1 MVQVVLVARS
11 AWDVVNH
18 PPSSPSFSPCLEF
31 SQCVRACGPNK
42 EIKMKFLVLFS
53 VLLFTT
59 GATDTG
65 AFELAEHEELP
76 SLDELAAQ
84 LAAKKANS
92 TTPSTVE
99 VKTTVMSSTV
109 SNSNLTDSNVS
120 SAYQMLIMNLALFV
134 MIIL

>member
-1 MVQVVLVARS
+1 
-11 AWDVVNH
+11 
-18 PPSSPSFSPCLEF
+18 
-31 SQCVRACGPNK
+31 
-42 EIKMKFLVLFS
+42 MKFLVLFS

-92 TTPSTVE
+92 TTTSTID
-99 VKTTVMSSTV
+99 VKTTVMTSTTV
-109 SNSNLTDSNVS
+109 STANLTDSNDS
-120 SAYQMLIMNLALFV
+120 SAYQMLMMNLALFV

>member
-1 MVQVVLVARS
+1 
-11 AWDVVNH
+11 
-18 PPSSPSFSPCLEF
+18 
-31 SQCVRACGPNK
+31 
-42 EIKMKFLVLFS
+42 MKFLVLFS